1 MAEQAMD
8 AGWLKGKKVGLSGR
22 LAALTRAEASAILEA
37 FGGIHVP
44 TVNAQTDF
52 LIVGQEGLP
61 LTKTGSLTPKLQK
74 AKILQGTGSLT
85 ILSEEEFLDRLDL
98 AGSSGPVQRR
108 YTTSQLCRIL
118 RIPPDRLRTW
128 VRQGLIEPVETVYG
142 LGFFDFQHGTGVK
155 TLWSLAKAGG

>member
-74 AKILQGTGSLT
+74 AKNLQGTGSLT

-98 AGSSGPVQRR
+98 AGMSGPVQRV
-108 YTTSQLCRIL
+108 YTTSQLSRL
-118 RIPPDRLRTW
+118 LSIPPDLCPPLLFPRSSNT
-128 VRQGLIEPVETVYG
+128 
-142 LGFFDFQHGTGVK
+142 
-155 TLWSLAKAGG
+155 